1 MLAVDFRKGST
12 IFVVF
17 VFCLALAGAMAGGE
31 AVLAE
36 SDYLAGWEDYRFDF
50 YGEVYALSETSLNE
64 LYGEDQWTDMTMFFA
79 DRKPEAAETYYSE
92 DDLELLE
99 AYRGETLSMDE
110 ILQLNDNFTLVAIN
124 AHRPFDPDTSHQRV
138 RVDVSEVVSIGEGN
152 ILTNITAHNF
162 MLSEEQ
168 LIHDSSMRVIPDG
181 TGTIVYILPDLESEY
196 INVELRSF
204 LENEFLRRTV
214 TIKQQ

>member
-1 MLAVDFRKGST
+1 MLAVDLRKGSA

-17 VFCLALAGAMAGGE
+17 VFCLALAGGMVIGE
-31 AVLAE
+31 SIQAQ

-50 YGEVYALSETSLNE
+50 YGEAYTLSETSLNE
-64 LYGEDQWTDMTMFFA
+64 LYGEDEWSDMSMFFA
-79 DRKPEAAETYYSE
+79 DREPEAEETYYSE
-92 DDLELLE
+92 DDLEQLE

-124 AHRPFDPDTSHQRV
+124 AHRPFDPDTSHQRA
-138 RVDVSEVVSIGEGN
+138 RVDVSEVVSIDEGD
-152 ILTNITAHNF
+152 ILTNITDHHF
-162 MLSEEQ
+162 ILSEEE

-204 LENEFLRRTV
+204 LDNEFLRTTV
-214 TIKQQ
+214 TVRQQ